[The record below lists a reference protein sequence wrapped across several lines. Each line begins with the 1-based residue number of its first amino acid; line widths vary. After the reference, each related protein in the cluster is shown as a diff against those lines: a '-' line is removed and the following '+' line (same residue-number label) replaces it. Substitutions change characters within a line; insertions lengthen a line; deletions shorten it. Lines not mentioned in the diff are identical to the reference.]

1 MFPQRKL
8 STDNSQLSLS
18 RQKPS
23 STPTTVTRSSTTKPA
38 SLLLLAAPAPKK
50 LSAAAAADSEGALQ
64 LSHPQSSDQT
74 MASAPGLRQQA
85 SHAGSE
91 SAAGEDPRGEEGEE
105 EERLEEEEEDETE
118 LSPQSMAGAAATSL
132 QLEAAMPLTRS
143 RARRCAASARV

>member
-1 MFPQRKL
+1 MLHVGCGAASPAHPKQLHQAAEPTKL
-8 STDNSQLSLS
+8 LH
-18 RQKPS
+18 
-23 STPTTVTRSSTTKPA
+23 VA
-38 SLLLLAAPAPKK
+38 GEAAQELGGGLVAGKGH
-50 LSAAAAADSEGALQ
+50 GALQ